1 MFGKDSPLTKEDIQ
15 YDPVKQEVTLKRE
28 KFDNLMKLV
37 ESLVCEAEA
46 SEARRVF
53 ASASARQAE
62 RETAALQILIDGVQQ
77 ARVAIQDWLA
87 SPGNS
92 IRELSTRANI
102 PYATCHRFV
111 TERLKTSEIGL
122 SHLAKLTKA
131 IESERPYLKRQ
142 KARHRGLVSA
152 GKVAAGAPRTKPTT

>member
-46 SEARRVF
+46 SEARGVF
-53 ASASARQAE
+53 ALPSPRQAE

-102 PYATCHRFV
+102 PY
-111 TERLKTSEIGL
+111 
-122 SHLAKLTKA
+122 
-131 IESERPYLKRQ
+131 
-142 KARHRGLVSA
+142 
-152 GKVAAGAPRTKPTT
+152 